1 MILATAPDA
10 FRSAASRRGTPMSL
24 PKHRQVALLID
35 TATDWGRRMIRGIGR
50 YAQQQGGWDLW
61 LEQRCQ
67 YAPGRLPPG
76 WRGDGIIARVAD
88 RAMARHLARAS
99 GIVVN
104 VSTARVP
111 GATFPTVT
119 ADLRAAATL
128 AIGHLL
134 DQGFRH
140 FAYYAPMALSFVEDH
155 HHSFVQTLAKSGYS
169 CSLLPA
175 PAGKRPREGWRKH
188 HKKLECWIRDLPK
201 PVAVL
206 TWTGRRGREVI
217 YACRALGLSVPEQ
230 VAVLGADDDRLLCET
245 CNPPLSGVALTS
257 EQIGFEAAALLD
269 RLMHGAKPPAKP
281 ILIKPTRVIVRLSTD
296 TLAIDDEDVARAI
309 AFIRA
314 HASSPIQVAD
324 LLRAVP
330 VSRRSLDRR
339 FQQTL
344 GRTPAEEIRRVRVAR
359 ARPLLTDTDMPGPQ
373 VAVAAGFGSREYFAR
388 AFKQQTGLSPRQYR
402 NRVHACRWM
411 RALSSLQSVI
421 RG

>member
-1 MILATAPDA
+1 M
-10 FRSAASRRGTPMSL
+10 STPRY
-24 PKHRQVALLID
+24 PQVALLID
-35 TATDWGRRMIRGIGR
+35 TATDWGRRMIRGIAQ

-67 YAPGRLPPG
+67 FAPGRLPPG

-88 RAMARHLARAS
+88 LAMARHLKRAH
-99 GIVVN
+99 GLVVN

-111 GATFPTVT
+111 GVSFPTVT
-119 ADLRAAATL
+119 ADLHAAAKL

-140 FAYYAPMALSFVEDH
+140 FAYYAPMNLSFVEDH
-155 HHSFVQTLAKSGYS
+155 HHSFVETLAELGYS
-169 CSLLPA
+169 CALLHSPSA
-175 PAGKRPREGWRKH
+175 KRPRQGWQRQQ
-188 HKKLECWIRDLPK
+188 KKLERWIRDLPK

-230 VAVLGADDDRLLCET
+230 VAVLGADDDSLLCET
-245 CNPPLSGVALTS
+245 CNPPLSALALTS

-269 RLMHGAKPPAKP
+269 RMLHGAKPPAKP
-281 ILIKPTRVIVRLSTD
+281 VLIEPTRVIVRQSTD

-314 HASSPIQVAD
+314 HTSQPIQVCD
-324 LLRAVP
+324 ILRAVP

-339 FQQTL
+339 FQQVL
-344 GRTPAEEIRRVRVAR
+344 GRTPADEIRRVHLER
-359 ARPLLTDTDMPGPQ
+359 AKQLLADTDLPVPK
-373 VAVAAGFGSREYFAR
+373 VAAASGFRSREYLAR
-388 AFKQQTGLSPRQYR
+388 AFKRATGLSPRQYR
-402 NRVHACRWM
+402 NRVQG
-411 RALSSLQSVI
+411 RA
-421 RG
+421 